1 MHEDPHFSKH
11 YRDAMAHYAGHVQ
24 IVTTAHGGVFRGVT
38 ATAACS
44 VSDAPPTVLA
54 CVNRMNEHNAIFEES
69 GNFALNTLAA
79 HHRPLADAFAG
90 FTGLSSEERFA
101 MAEWEVEA
109 SGAPV
114 LADAL
119 ASFDC
124 RLVEAK
130 AMTTHWILI
139 GEVASVKMSAPGEAL
154 LYYRRGYHYLS

>member
-1 MHEDPHFSKH
+1 MHDEAQFSKQ

-24 IVTTAHGGVFRGVT
+24 IVTTAHGGKMRGVT

-54 CVNRMNEHNAIFEES
+54 CVNRLNEHNGVFQES

-90 FTGLSSEERFA
+90 FTGLTDEERFA
-101 MAEWEVEA
+101 LAEWRIEKG
-109 SGAPV
+109 GAPV

-119 ASFDC
+119 ASFEC
-124 RLVEAK
+124 KIVEVK
-130 AMTTHWILI
+130 SMSTHWILI
-139 GEVASVKMSAPGEAL
+139 GEVINVRHGGAEEAL
-154 LYYRRGYHYLS
+154 VYYRRNYHYL